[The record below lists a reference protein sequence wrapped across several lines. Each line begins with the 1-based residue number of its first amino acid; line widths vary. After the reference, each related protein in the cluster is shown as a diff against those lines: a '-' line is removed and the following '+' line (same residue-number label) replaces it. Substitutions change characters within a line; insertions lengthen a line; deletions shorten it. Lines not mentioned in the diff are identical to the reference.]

1 MSMRNRIERAY
12 FDKEYTFKETISRI
26 FDLASTQKLN
36 LIGLVVVT
44 LFEAL
49 VYILLP
55 FLVREGLNSIA
66 LFSENLSFEFA
77 KFVGYIYLIGAFVQ
91 WLIVYFLIRLE
102 VIITAKSISDLRI
115 KMFEK
120 LQKMDLGFYD
130 KMQTGKIMNRVM
142 DDSNQAGA
150 LVTVFSLFM
159 SSLILM
165 VTILSIMFSVNVTL
179 TLWIL
184 LGIPIT
190 IVLVLIIAIFLRRF
204 ARVVRKTRAAVN
216 SAIQETV
223 TGVSVIKGFNREEQN
238 KKDFIDLNDKN
249 LKANLKLS
257 YTFSIFFPLIDFLS
271 ILLLFTILET
281 GGGEVI
287 NGKIGIGDL
296 YLFYAYTLRL
306 FGPVI
311 QLAQQ
316 VARIQAGSAATE
328 RIFSLLDI
336 NSKMKTGNKIIKE
349 LKGHI
354 KYQNVTFS
362 YNDKEMI
369 FENMNLEIEPN
380 TKIAL
385 VGHTGAGKSTFVSLL
400 SRFYELNDGYIF
412 IDGFNV
418 QDLDIDSY
426 RKHIGLVPQ
435 EPYLF
440 SGSILEN
447 IKFGNINA
455 KDKEIKD
462 IISKT
467 NLNEFINS
475 LPEGLETDVREK
487 GSRLSRGQ
495 RQLLT
500 MARALLADPKILIL
514 DEATA
519 SVDAYTESLI
529 QKSLE
534 KLFENRTSIIVA
546 HRLSTIL
553 MVDRILVFENGK
565 IVGDGTHQELIAK
578 NKTYKSLYETYYSF
592 QGIDN

>member
-12 FDKEYTFKETISRI
+12 FDKEYTFKETITRI

-102 VIITAKSISDLRI
+102 VVITAKSISDLRI

-165 VTILSIMFSVNVTL
+165 LTILSIMFSVNVTL

-238 KKDFIDLNDKN
+238 KKDFIHLNDKN

-354 KYQNVTFS
+354 TYQNVTFS

-400 SRFYELNDGYIF
+400 SRFYELNDGYIY

-565 IVGDGTHQELIAK
+565 IVGDGTHQELIAN

>member
-1 MSMRNRIERAY
+1 MSMRNRIEKAY

-238 KKDFIDLNDKN
+238 KKDFILLNEKN
-249 LKANLKLS
+249 LKANLNLS

-349 LKGHI
+349 LKGRI
-354 KYQNVTFS
+354 TYQNVTFS
-362 YNDKEMI
+362 YNEKEMI
-369 FENMNLEIEPN
+369 FQDMNLEIEPN

-400 SRFYELNDGYIF
+400 SRFYELNDGNIY

-462 IISKT
+462 IINKT

-534 KLFENRTSIIVA
+534 ELFENRTSIIVA

-578 NKTYKSLYETYYSF
+578 NKTYKSLYKTYYSF
-592 QGIDN
+592 QGIDK

>member
-204 ARVVRKTRAAVN
+204 ARVVRKTRASVN

-336 NSKMKTGNKIIKE
+336 NSKMKTGNKIIEE

-362 YNDKEMI
+362 YNDNEMI

-400 SRFYELNDGYIF
+400 SRFYELNDGYIY

-592 QGIDN
+592 QGIEN

>member
-238 KKDFIDLNDKN
+238 KKDFIHLNDKN

-354 KYQNVTFS
+354 TYQNVTFS

-447 IKFGNINA
+447 IKFGNLNA

-565 IVGDGTHQELIAK
+565 IVGDGTHQELIAN